1 MLPPEIPIFPLP
13 NAVLFP
19 NVFLPLHVFEPRYR
33 KMVYDTLEGDRLI
46 AMVLLQPGWET
57 DYLGNPPVYP
67 IGCAGLITH
76 VETLDD
82 GRYNIILRGLEKCRI
97 LGETVPS
104 VEYPYR
110 RAQIES
116 LDEPVSD
123 EEGAF
128 LRRERQRLEALLG
141 QDASRITGTTISD
154 ADMVNALAQY
164 LDLEIVE
171 RQALLERQGLQ
182 ARCQALI
189 DLLEMKLISAR
200 HGFPASRAH

>member
-97 LGETVPS
+97 LGETAPS
-104 VEYPYR
+104 VECPYR